1 MPIRTLLILAALTAP
16 AFAQTG
22 GRNLQPPPSPVP
34 PKPVVV
40 ATPAHETPKPKPK
53 PRRRPTP
60 PPDAAVAPGETLT
73 PATPPATEIPAVEKP
88 VPPPT
93 AEKPAV
99 EKPTLPPA
107 VEKLVIEKPAPPP
120 EVKHAPTRPISAT
133 AYTAKVKMTF
143 SKRWANAVQPHMSEF
158 QPGNV
163 SVVFKLDADGK
174 VAAFSVTENSSN
186 ESFAKFCEQF
196 VRETPFDP
204 PPAKALADGQF
215 EVPFTFW
222 IY

>member
-1 MPIRTLLILAALTAP
+1 MLIRTLLILVALAAP

-22 GRNLQPPPSPVP
+22 GRYLNPPFSPAP

-40 ATPAHETPKPKPK
+40 ATPAPETPKPKPK

-60 PPDAAVAPGETLT
+60 PPDAATVTPET
-73 PATPPATEIPAVEKP
+73 PAQAPVPTPAVTEPAPAPAEVIDK
-88 VPPPT
+88 T
-93 AEKPAV
+93 AV
-99 EKPTLPPA
+99 
-107 VEKLVIEKPAPPP
+107 EKPAPPP
-120 EVKHAPTRPISAT
+120 VVKHPPAPPRPISAA
-133 AYTAKVKMTF
+133 AYTAKIKTAF
-143 SKRWANAVQPHMSEF
+143 AKRWTDAVQPRMSEF

-163 SVVFKLDADGK
+163 SVVFKLDAEGK

-186 ESFAKFCEQF
+186 EAFAKFCEQF
-196 VRETPFDP
+196 VRDTPFDA
-204 PPAKALADGQF
+204 PPAKALSDGQI